1 MGGEGVRYSAR
12 EISLAVSAILTVALA
27 IAFGVGLIANI
38 PTLSVVAIW
47 TMLPGQLLISYLVK
61 SPPDAAED
69 WEDQYTF
76 GKAILSKALW
86 RKYRKEWALP
96 FAGMFLGIPLFLQW
110 GLPVS
115 GVIGL
120 YFFLFVAQ
128 LEDSRTK
135 ICRSKMLND

>member
-1 MGGEGVRYSAR
+1 MVVESVRYSAR
-12 EISLAVSAILTVALA
+12 DISLAVLAILTVALT
-27 IAFGVGLIANI
+27 IAFGVGLIASI

-47 TMLPGQLLISYLVK
+47 TMLPGQLLISYFVK

-69 WEDQYTF
+69 WGDEFTF
-76 GKAILSKALW
+76 EKAILSKALW
-86 RKYRKEWALP
+86 RQYRKEWALP

-120 YFFLFVAQ
+120 YLFIFVAQ
-128 LEDSRTK
+128 LEDCRTK
-135 ICRSKMLND
+135 ICRSRMPND